1 MLSRLADSLYWMSRY
16 VERAEN
22 VARFIDVNMWLSLD
36 LPAGYQEQWSPLIS
50 TTGDDTLFAK
60 HYEIPTKRN
69 VINFLTFDTRNPNS
83 ILSTITAARENARL
97 ARQYISLETWERV
110 NRFYLAIQNGARSA
124 ARGFEPGQDF
134 FSDVMSS
141 SHLFLGTIYA
151 TMSHNEGW
159 HFCRLG
165 RLIERADKTSRIL
178 DTKYYLLLP
187 SLDAVGTPYDD
198 LMWAAVLRSTSAL
211 EMYRKRFHQISPD
224 RIVEFLV
231 LDREFPRAI
240 HYCIVSAET
249 CLHAI
254 SGTPISTFG
263 NPAEQLLGRLCAE
276 LNYVQVREI
285 IKRGLH
291 EFLDDIQTHLNM
303 VGDAVENS
311 FFALQPVPV
320 VPQYRAGRD
329 A

>member
-22 VARFIDVNMWLSLD
+22 VARFIDVNTWLILD
-36 LPAGYQEQWSPLIS
+36 LPAGYREQWSPLIH
-50 TTGDDTLFAK
+50 TTGDDALFAE
-60 HYEIPTKRN
+60 HYDQASKRN
-69 VINFLTFDTRNPNS
+69 VIQFLTFDTRNPNS
-83 ILSTITAARENARL
+83 ILSTVSAARENARR
-97 ARQYISLETWERV
+97 ARQYITLETWEQI
-110 NRFYLAIQNGARSA
+110 NRFYFAVQNGARLS

-134 FSDVMSS
+134 FSEMMNA
-141 SHLFLGTIYA
+141 SHLFLGTLHA

-198 LMWAAVLRSTSAL
+198 LMWAAVLRSTSAF
-211 EMYRKRFHQISPD
+211 EMYRKRFQQISPD
-224 RIVEFLV
+224 KIVEFLV

-240 HYCIVSAET
+240 HFCAVSAET
-249 CLHAI
+249 SLHAI
-254 SGTPISTFG
+254 SGTPIGAFG
-263 NPAEQLLGRLCAE
+263 NPAEQHLGRICAD
-276 LNYVQVREI
+276 LNYIQVREI

-291 EFLDDIQTHLNM
+291 EFLDDLQVRLNL
-303 VGDAVENS
+303 VGDAIESS

-320 VPQYRAGRD
+320 IPQYRAGSSE
-329 A
+329 

>member
-22 VARFIDVNMWLSLD
+22 VARFIDVNTWLSLD
-36 LPAGYQEQWSPLIS
+36 LPDGYQEQWSPLIH
-50 TTGDDTLFAK
+50 TTGDDTLFAS
-60 HYEIPTKRN
+60 HYEQRSRAN
-69 VINFLTFDTRNPNS
+69 VIQFLTFDTRNPNS
-83 ILSTITAARENARL
+83 ILSCVTAARENARL
-97 ARQYISLETWERV
+97 ARQYITLEMWEQI
-110 NRFYLAIQNGARSA
+110 NRFYFTIQNGARST
-124 ARGFEPGQDF
+124 ARGFAPGPDF
-134 FSDVMSS
+134 FSEVTTA
-141 SHLFLGTIYA
+141 SHLFLGTLHA

-198 LMWAAVLRSTSAL
+198 IMWAAVLRSTSAF
-211 EMYRKRFHQISPD
+211 EMYRKRFQQISPD

-240 HYCIVSAET
+240 HYCVVSAEIS
-249 CLHAI
+249 LHMI
-254 SGTPISTFG
+254 TGTALGTFA
-263 NPAEQLLGRLCAE
+263 NPAEKLLGRVSSR
-276 LNYVQVREI
+276 LNYIQVQEI
-285 IKRGLH
+285 INRGLH
-291 EFLDDIQTHLNM
+291 EFLDDIQVRLNL
-303 VGDAVENS
+303 VGDAVYNS
-311 FFALQPVPV
+311 FFALQPIPI
-320 VPQYRAGRD
+320 VPQYPAGRD

>member
-50 TTGDDTLFAK
+50 TTGDDALFAK